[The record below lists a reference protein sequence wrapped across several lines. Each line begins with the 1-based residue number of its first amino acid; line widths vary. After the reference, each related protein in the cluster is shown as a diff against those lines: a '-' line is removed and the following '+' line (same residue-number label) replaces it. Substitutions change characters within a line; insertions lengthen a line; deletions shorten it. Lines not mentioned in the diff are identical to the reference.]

1 MIKKGDF
8 LMKNATHRVVILKN
22 CNSDLISQ
30 AIFFLKD
37 SGAQPESRI
46 LAEAEKI
53 VEKYM
58 NNGTLTTAN
67 SVCPQGQSRKKI
79 LTFLCLGCVL
89 SGLALTVF
97 FLAR

>member
-1 MIKKGDF
+1 
-8 LMKNATHRVVILKN
+8 MKNTTRKVLILKN
-22 CNSDLISQ
+22 VNSKLIEQ
-30 AIFFLKD
+30 AILILKD
-37 SGAQPESRI
+37 SAPDGDSKVLR
-46 LAEAEKI
+46 EAEKI

-67 SVCPQGQSRKKI
+67 SVCLQGQSRKKI

>member
-1 MIKKGDF
+1 
-8 LMKNATHRVVILKN
+8 MKNTTRRVFILKN
-22 CNSDLISQ
+22 VNSEIIEQAFLI
-30 AIFFLKD
+30 LRD
-37 SGAQPESRI
+37 SAPDGDSKVI
-46 LAEAEKI
+46 HEAEKI